1 MRSMWRK
8 LSDAVVRHPSETEG
22 ENVSSARFVRL
33 LGWVG
38 QVMFSF
44 LPEVDSTMQ
53 PYTLSQRARLLP
65 SRSAAA
71 AVLSAATLLGAAA
84 PSALAWSDGWEHYDV
99 AAPKTITLEFDTDM
113 LAFDLC
119 WSDHTEMTKE
129 QIVNAAVAQMTD
141 PAQLHVLDLPG
152 LPPFYRRT
160 SNARVWHD
168 LQGEI
173 IRASDILPNRRNY
186 HIDVEQA
193 LIDIAGRIREARPGA
208 KLAFKGFEFQPL
220 PGGRPPAYEQLGEV
234 QDFYITDRTI
244 YLNHVGGLLDR
255 ALNSAFYRA
264 RVNFVNNK
272 EKWLVFPNQTG
283 QFSLASI
290 TTPDWP
296 PAEFE
301 PEILALWA
309 GEDQP
314 EGNQQDV
321 PDLPPG
327 DFAVLQPGSGW
338 SGPTAEP
345 APIGQPSD
353 LGYDAKAIA
362 RWDVVPFQTF
372 DEAFDIGVVAFHMN
386 GIQRVDFAVDGG
398 SWVSVNAP
406 EYNARTGVMEYT
418 VRLEPA
424 LFEDGPVEVRAIAYP
439 VVGEPR
445 VLESLELFANH
456 GGSLTGQTV
465 YVSHN
470 GTDASDAG
478 SQENPFKTIAYA
490 LNRVGMGGEVILL
503 DPGFYSLDGSAP
515 AMQNNERWITIRGR
529 DGLDR
534 EDVVLGMPDGER
546 KLARL
551 KANRVRYNNLTL
563 DFGTIQQFYSEWN
576 QHYWFDDILWT
587 DSNGWAQEYED
598 HTGISSYCRTRGDDD
613 QHGWFVTD
621 SRAHDVTYSFSGSRL
636 IRNTH
641 SEKISG
647 DVFKDSQVV
656 INSTLRQIDGR
667 VKDHHT
673 DIIQIYS
680 LKPNAIFYNISGY
693 DVIEA
698 QNIFTNSAQEVRDM
712 AFVNIAIQNTAGYT
726 GASQLNCPHNHVL
739 FLHVF
744 LDGQSVIM
752 RDDWG
757 GDRKFTANNVVFA
770 NSIFSNLSRGL
781 WGQEGLPGGVLAY
794 DNHFAGGITRG
805 LNATEGAVSL
815 LVSSPSDFSYA
826 GDAVNRITGSGSV
839 IRNLPVI
846 DWDYGTSVAPNRGSY
861 PVGNHLVQF
870 SE

>member
-1 MRSMWRK
+1 
-8 LSDAVVRHPSETEG
+8 
-22 ENVSSARFVRL
+22 
-33 LGWVG
+33 
-38 QVMFSF
+38 
-44 LPEVDSTMQ
+44 MQ
-53 PYTLSQRARLLP
+53 PNTLSQRARLLP

-99 AAPKTITLEFDTDM
+99 AAPKTITLEFDSDM

-119 WSDHTEMTKE
+119 WSEHTEMTKE
-129 QIVNAAVAQMTD
+129 QIVNAAVAQMTN

-160 SNARVWHD
+160 SNASVWRD
-168 LQGEI
+168 LEGEV

-186 HIDVEQA
+186 HVDVEQA
-193 LIDIAGRIREARPGA
+193 LIDIAGRIRDARPGA
-208 KLAFKGFEFQPL
+208 KLAFKGFEIQPL
-220 PGGRPPAYEQLGEV
+220 PGRRPPAYEQLGEV

-255 ALNSAFYRA
+255 ALNSTFYRV
-264 RVNFVNNK
+264 RVDFVNSK

-283 QFSLASI
+283 QFSLASL

-301 PEILALWA
+301 PEILALW
-309 GEDQP
+309 GVEDQP

-424 LFEDGPVEVRAIAYP
+424 LFEDGPIEVRAIAYP

-445 VLESLELFANH
+445 VLDSLELFANPD
-456 GGSLTGQTV
+456 GSLTGQTV
-465 YVSHN
+465 YVSHD
-470 GTDASDAG
+470 GTDAADAG
-478 SQENPFKTIAYA
+478 SQESPFKTIAYA
-490 LNRVGMGGEVILL
+490 INRVGMGGEVILL
-503 DPGFYSLDGSAP
+503 DPGFYSLEGSAP
-515 AMQNNERWITIRGR
+515 AMQTNERWITVRGR

-534 EDVVLGMPDGER
+534 DDVVLGMPDDER
-546 KLARL
+546 KIARL

-563 DFGTIQQFYSEWN
+563 DFGTIRQFYSEWN

-598 HTGISSYCRTRGDDD
+598 HSGINNYCRTRGDAG
-613 QHGWFVTD
+613 QHGWFATD
-621 SRAHDVTYSFSGSRL
+621 SLAYNVTYGFSGAEL
-636 IRNTH
+636 VRNTH
-641 SEKISG
+641 SERVSG
-647 DVFKDSQVV
+647 DVFKDTQAV
-656 INSTLRQIDGR
+656 INATIRKIDGR

-680 LKPNAIFYNISGY
+680 LQPNAIYYNISGY
-693 DVIEA
+693 DNTEA
-698 QNIFTNSAQEVRDM
+698 QNIFTNSSTEVRDT
-712 AFVNIAIQNTAGYT
+712 AFVNIAILNESGHV
-726 GASQLNCPHNHVL
+726 GSSQLNCPHNHVL
-739 FLHVF
+739 FLHVSMAH
-744 LDGQSVIM
+744 QSLIF
-752 RDDWG
+752 RDDWSD
-757 GDRKFTANNVVFA
+757 DRKFVANNVVIA
-770 NSIFSNLSRGL
+770 NSLVNQLSRGNFG
-781 WGQEGLPGGVLAY
+781 WEGLPSGVVAY
-794 DNHFAGGITRG
+794 NNHFVTGQLRGISPSTGPVDLVMSTPSRFNYSG
-805 LNATEGAVSL
+805 AAVSY
-815 LVSSPSDFSYA
+815 V
-826 GDAVNRITGSGSV
+826 TGSGTPV
-839 IRNLPVI
+839 PNLPVI
-846 DWDYGTSVAPNRGSY
+846 EWDYGSSVAPNRGAF
-861 PVGNHLVQF
+861 PVLTQF
-870 SE
+870 AQFEE